1 MMIYSKHLR
10 RLGTAIII
18 TNILRILLYYVA
30 KPVFHLDGLPVVPLW
45 LQVGE
50 TVVSLMM
57 AAIAFI
63 GEGHLYLI
71 RYTIFCSLALVI
83 AMVVLLLHE
92 GQGVDAL
99 INLDLLFMC
108 LVLIIQFQIRKR
120 VRVMQFINRRTRNT
134 LDLRIRC
141 SEDMFNPLF
150 MGPHIEPNPDIISAI
165 DTYVRT
171 VTVTAPL
178 TICFHSPQVISQVI
192 QDTMIE
198 TLRLHYQ
205 DEIKRVE
212 RFMENRF
219 IRYIILIIFSIT
231 MLRMMTLLPY
241 TANQTIMWI
250 VFSNF
255 AAFSLWQIG
264 STYFERAQAFEELT
278 QAVIIKESRIV
289 FLCKEQSNDASI

>member
-1 MMIYSKHLR
+1 
-10 RLGTAIII
+10 
-18 TNILRILLYYVA
+18 VA
-30 KPVFHLDGLPVVPLW
+30 
-45 LQVGE
+45 E
-50 TVVSLMM
+50 TVVTLMM
-57 AAIAFI
+57 AVIAFI
-63 GEGHLYLI
+63 DSNHLYLVK
-71 RYTIFCSLALVI
+71 YTIFVSLALVC

-92 GQGVDAL
+92 GEGVDAL
-99 INLDLLFMC
+99 IDLDLLFMC
-108 LVLIIQFQIRKR
+108 LVLIVQFQIRKR
-120 VRVMQFINRRTRNT
+120 VRVMEFINRRTMNT
-134 LDLRIRC
+134 LDLRIRD

-205 DEIKRVE
+205 DEVRRVE
-212 RFMENRF
+212 HFMESRF

-289 FLCKEQSNDASI
+289 FQCKEQSNDASI

>member
-1 MMIYSKHLR
+1 
-10 RLGTAIII
+10 
-18 TNILRILLYYVA
+18 
-30 KPVFHLDGLPVVPLW
+30 
-45 LQVGE
+45 
-50 TVVSLMM
+50 
-57 AAIAFI
+57 
-63 GEGHLYLI
+63 
-71 RYTIFCSLALVI
+71 
-83 AMVVLLLHE
+83 
-92 GQGVDAL
+92 
-99 INLDLLFMC
+99 
-108 LVLIIQFQIRKR
+108 
-120 VRVMQFINRRTRNT
+120 
-134 LDLRIRC
+134 
-141 SEDMFNPLF
+141 MFNPLF

-205 DEIKRVE
+205 DEARRVE
-212 RFMENRF
+212 HFMESRF

-289 FLCKEQSNDASI
+289 FQCKEQSNDASI